1 MTLRALVGDGND
13 SLEVFRFLLTAKAS
27 SFKQTKLTIKYN
39 GELYF
44 SNKCKKSSRLVDT
57 GTAAEY
63 EKAVNK
69 LNAYFIP
76 KLNSTHQKL
85 MLSVMLL
92 RLADFTFYLLVAV
105 DMGAGQQEPT
115 MRSSGFKSILEAG
128 QKSQP

>member
-1 MTLRALVGDGND
+1 MVGDGND

-44 SNKCKKSSRLVDT
+44 SNKCKNSSRLADT

-76 KLNSTHQKL
+76 KLNRHTKNL
-85 MLSVMLL
+85 
-92 RLADFTFYLLVAV
+92 
-105 DMGAGQQEPT
+105 
-115 MRSSGFKSILEAG
+115 SSGVWNSVRVTRWL
-128 QKSQP
+128 SL

>member
-44 SNKCKKSSRLVDT
+44 SNMCKNSSRLADT

-85 MLSVMLL
+85 VFRRMEQREGDTVAQFVTRL
-92 RLADFTFYLLVAV
+92 RQVVKDCDY
-105 DMGAGQQEPT
+105 GGQ
-115 MRSSGFKSILEAG
+115 
-128 QKSQP
+128 